1 MKSELAVFITDDMHK
16 ELANITDPTKKV
28 AWLVANV
35 TTPATAHE
43 YAVLRIQTKLP
54 VFAAVSEGILTAIDI
69 ACKYAGW
76 NQMLVDEA
84 KALSFQKTWAQD
96 VRVTLGGA
104 LYVGA
109 MGTGVGNVVKAYG
122 TWRNLYA
129 TGMAERIAGEQ
140 LAGRAG
146 IALRVAGA
154 LTAAVSGGV
163 AAMDLADANRSRSVG
178 KYELAGLQLLSGLA
192 GIAAAVFSI
201 LAGGSAGSAAV
212 VGGLSVTGWGVLL
225 AIVLVALAMAIDHI
239 RGDAFAQ
246 WLERCYWGTLDA
258 GRYSDPDRERTDF
271 NKAMTGFRCSPQ

>member
-1 MKSELAVFITDDMHK
+1 M
-16 ELANITDPTKKV
+16 KV

-54 VFAAVSEGILTAIDI
+54 VFAAVSEGILTAIDV

-84 KALSFQKTWAQD
+84 KALAFQKTWAQD

-129 TGMAERIAGEQ
+129 TGMAERIAGER
-140 LAGRAG
+140 LAERAG
-146 IALRVAGA
+146 IALRMAGA
-154 LTAAVSGGV
+154 LTAAVSGVV
-163 AAMDLADANRSRSVG
+163 AMMDLADGAKNVMV
-178 KYELAGLQLLSGLA
+178 KWELASLQILSGATGAIATVASFWAALA
-192 GIAAAVFSI
+192 TD
-201 LAGGSAGSAAV
+201 GSATLVA
-212 VGGLSVTGWGVLL
+212 GLSLTGWGVVLAVVLIAL
-225 AIVLVALAMAIDHI
+225 AIAIDHVK
-239 RGDAFAQ
+239 GDNFVQ
-246 WLERCYWGTLDA
+246 WLERCFWGSLPS
-258 GRYSDPDRERTDF
+258 GRYTDQRTEQADF
-271 NKAMTGFRCSPQ
+271 NEAMASV